1 MNVYDVIKHPILSE
15 KSMQAEVDRQ
25 YIFKVDLKA
34 NKHQVR
40 EAVQQIYDVSV
51 AHVRIMLVPA
61 KTRTRGHRVFI
72 RRPKWKKAI
81 VTLPEGDSINLYEGD

>member
-1 MNVYDVIKHPILSE
+1 MNVYDVIKSPILSE
-15 KSMQAEVDRQ
+15 KSMQAEMDRQ

-40 EAVQQIYDVSV
+40 EAVQQIYDVTV
-51 AHVRIMLVPA
+51 DHVRILLVPA
-61 KTRTRGHRVFI
+61 KTRTFGNRVFI

-81 VTLPEGDSINLYEGD
+81 VTLPEGESINLYEGD